1 MPSMT
6 KTRARAV
13 PKSRISSPAGCP
25 LAELSSTRGAG
36 GRSPGGTARRG
47 RCRGGCPTG
56 PGSTRPTAEESE
68 ETALRRQDKRCVA
81 AVERF
86 AIGLQ
91 RAIKG
96 EELRILPKRVGVDL
110 DRAAIAIAPHPHIDD
125 IDAKRL
131 GLYGDLVA
139 NLPHDRGALIRQ
151 DVVQCDA
158 TEDPTQATG

>member
-110 DRAAIAIAPHPHIDD
+110 DRAAIAIAPHPLGVALGFGQDHGALAFGIGPHILR
-125 IDAKRL
+125 RL
-131 GLYGDLVA
+131 GALAAV
-139 NLPHDRGALIRQ
+139 LP
-151 DVVQCDA
+151 
-158 TEDPTQATG
+158 